1 MVGACCQSSKV
12 KLVNDANVGGVE
24 GMCPQAQLED
34 ACIRIII
41 TAIPFATSTS
51 LSKFQCRFEPQVS
64 WQSKVSEATAS
75 AWEGPTWKIIMHFN
89 RVKSQVLIFGCNA
102 KIDAS

>member
-1 MVGACCQSSKV
+1 VVGACCQSSKV

-64 WQSKVSEATAS
+64 WQSKVPEALLRIIS
-75 AWEGPTWKIIMHFN
+75 NSVILWMNKILLPNM
-89 RVKSQVLIFGCNA
+89 RW
-102 KIDAS
+102 